1 MNAYLF
7 SNIQSAAYGNFFEC
21 STHEENGCDIVFSSM
36 SHENE
41 VGVMDDGEELLL
53 TSLLN
58 TEGLKTR
65 FSSLATEDG
74 IVLRQPKNDLTNHLA
89 LLGEIFH
96 VAATL
101 PHDAEAVLP
110 ERTVRIATVREKYLQ
125 YHRRNVFQLSKAREV
140 LEFIDSLSN
149 IPCERHISD
158 IVNDQFCEPPRVSV
172 DEDDNRVEFSP
183 AEFNETEFE
192 SAIDACDELFG
203 SNGAIWWEASALG
216 IKLQKVDARGDWNVV
231 EPGILEKVP
240 AELEP
245 DEEDSREVCFHDE
258 TTSFTGRAVEL
269 MFEEIMDGETSSAID
284 LRDVRSHDDDDEE
297 TLSQL
302 SELGFDGFYE
312 LDGEYFGWHKE
323 SPPPYEDF
331 SESDLLTVAKL
342 AEKLVSDYE

>member
-1 MNAYLF
+1 
-7 SNIQSAAYGNFFEC
+7 
-21 STHEENGCDIVFSSM
+21 
-36 SHENE
+36 
-41 VGVMDDGEELLL
+41 
-53 TSLLN
+53 
-58 TEGLKTR
+58 
-65 FSSLATEDG
+65 
-74 IVLRQPKNDLTNHLA
+74 
-89 LLGEIFH
+89 
-96 VAATL
+96 
-101 PHDAEAVLP
+101 
-110 ERTVRIATVREKYLQ
+110 VRIATVRARLGQHRYKVSQAEMWGNACAVTGITEPALLRASHAKPWADANDAERLDPANGLPLAVHLDALFDVGLISFATDGSMLISPKLEPEAIALYGLSEKMRLRNVPTAEQEKYLQ

-172 DEDDNRVEFSP
+172 DEDDNRIAFSP

-203 SNGAIWWEASALG
+203 SNGAIWWEASVLG

-245 DEEDSREVCFHDE
+245 DEEGSREVCFHDE
-258 TTSFTGRAVEL
+258 TTSSTGRAVEL

-284 LRDVRSHDDDDEE
+284 LRDVRSHDDDVEE
-297 TLSQL
+297 TISQL
-302 SELGFDGFYE
+302 SRLGYDGFYE

-323 SPPPYEDF
+323 SLPPYADF
-331 SESDLLTVAKL
+331 SERDLLTAAEL